1 MKYVNMN
8 EQSDKFSHHEKMDE
22 LLDKKQQLERRVRD
36 IEKDIKSG
44 LDPDS
49 EEQAVQL
56 ENYEVLLGLL
66 KSAEDELNSINKQIF
81 QLENANY

>member
-1 MKYVNMN
+1 M
-8 EQSDKFSHHEKMDE
+8 FSHYEKIEDLQEKKKE
-22 LLDKKQQLERRVRD
+22 LEDRILA

-56 ENYEVLLGLL
+56 ENYEVLLEILRNT
-66 KSAEDELNSINKQIF
+66 EDELNSVNKKIF
-81 QLENANY
+81 DLENASY